1 MSLVALAAA
10 ARATGAAASFAGAV
24 ASWLASRATRAMCTV
39 AAPNPGRPGSAH
51 PPGAWPRAGRGE
63 LWLVPVGLVERLAG
77 EAGGGDA
84 GEGGAV
90 EDVVVRAA
98 QRVIDGLAG
107 GLGFGDL
114 VVELGELAPG
124 QQLPVDGR
132 GSE

>member
-1 MSLVALAAA
+1 MSRRRDTSSFGNHAQVAALAAPH
-10 ARATGAAASFAGAV
+10 RGVSDGAAAGGV
-24 ASWLASRATRAMCTV
+24 V
-39 AAPNPGRPGSAH
+39 AAGPAAS
-51 PPGAWPRAGRGE
+51 GRGE
-63 LWLVPVGLVERLAG
+63 LWLVRVGLVERLAG

-124 QQLPVDGR
+124 QQLPVAGR
-132 GSE
+132 GGA